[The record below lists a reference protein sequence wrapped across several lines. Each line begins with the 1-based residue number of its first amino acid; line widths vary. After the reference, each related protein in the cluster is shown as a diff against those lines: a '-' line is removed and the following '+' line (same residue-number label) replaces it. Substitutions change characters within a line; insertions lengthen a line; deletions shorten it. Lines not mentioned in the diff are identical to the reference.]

1 MNLEQLGKNDRRL
14 QALLQ
19 QAQQWQRLDREVK
32 KILPANLSAHFQ
44 TACVESGNLVLLA
57 ANNMASSRLKM
68 ILPSLLPQ
76 LRLLR
81 DDIEAVQVRVLPKPS
96 EQERSNTL
104 VLSDAALQS
113 FEQTAAK
120 LQEQHPKL
128 AERLENLVK
137 KHYRKPSC

>member
-32 KILPANLSAHFQ
+32 NILPANLHAHFQ
-44 TACVESGNLVLLA
+44 TACVNNGKLILLA
-57 ANNMASSRLKM
+57 SNTMASSRLKM

-76 LRLLR
+76 LKLLR
-81 DDIEAVQVRVLPKPS
+81 ADIADVQVALLPRPPKP
-96 EQERSNTL
+96 ERKNTL
-104 VLSDAALQS
+104 QLSDAALQS
-113 FEQTAAK
+113 FEDTAAK
-120 LQEQHPKL
+120 LQTQHPKL

-137 KHYRKPSC
+137 KRLAE